1 MEGLYTW
8 RQTIYVSRNDKYS
21 LNKNVFEKNYKSYT
35 EQRKDAKMDPRKIAS
50 FAPDVYYYNKLRCD
64 EAKNEFLEKG
74 KIISKLIINESYKNY
89 KKAEELEQHISI
101 NNHNYNEEE
110 EYKEVK

>member
-1 MEGLYTW
+1 MENLYNW
-8 RQTIYVSRNDKYS
+8 RQTIYLSRKDKYL
-21 LNKNVFEKNYKSYT
+21 LNKNAFEKNYKSYT

-50 FAPDVYYYNKLRCD
+50 FAPGVYNKRRCD